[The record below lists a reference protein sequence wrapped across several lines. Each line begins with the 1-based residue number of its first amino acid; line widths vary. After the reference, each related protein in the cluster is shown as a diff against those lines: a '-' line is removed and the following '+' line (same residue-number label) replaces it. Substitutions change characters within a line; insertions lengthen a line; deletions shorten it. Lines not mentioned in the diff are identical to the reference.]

1 MPFPIRFS
9 EQENAMLQSIF
20 RTIYEDDRIR
30 FYEGPIILGI
40 LNKLTEWPTPPGWT
54 EQEQRRVQYQLE
66 KFIELLKPYPY
77 PYSPLTFGQDTR
89 QLTLIERSLEKI
101 EAAWD

>member
-1 MPFPIRFS
+1 
-9 EQENAMLQSIF
+9 MLQSFF
-20 RTIYEDDRIR
+20 RTLLEDNRIY
-30 FYEGPIILGI
+30 FYEGPLITSI
-40 LNKLTEWPTPPGWT
+40 LNKLSAYPTPPPWT
-54 EQEQRRVQYQLE
+54 EQEQRRVQWQME

-89 QLTLIERSLEKI
+89 QLTLIERVLEKI

>member
-1 MPFPIRFS
+1 
-9 EQENAMLQSIF
+9 MLQSQF

-30 FYEGPIILGI
+30 FYEGPIILSI
-40 LNKLTEWPTPPGWT
+40 LNKLQDWPAPPAWT
-54 EQEQRRVQYQLE
+54 EQEQRRVQYQME

-89 QLTLIERSLEKI
+89 QLTLIERVLYKI
-101 EAAWD
+101 EASWD